1 MCNKDL
7 ENLKKW
13 KPNEYLMIER
23 AKVLAPQ
30 GVEDMR
36 LLARRLQSS
45 FPHLLQ
51 PTNNENITEQD
62 YVVRN
67 KRIMCYEEKKKLT
80 DLSISLIRLIYFSLK
95 NQMRLTVWA
104 RLWRDCS
111 RIKTPWR

>member
-1 MCNKDL
+1 MGRAQFFFNNPHFSIFFLTDGHMCNKDL

-13 KPNEYLMIER
+13 KQNDYLMIQR

-51 PTNNENITEQD
+51 SNENITEQD
-62 YVVRN
+62 YVVRGN
-67 KRIMCYEEKKKLT
+67 KRIMCYTRKKLT
-80 DLSISLIRLIYFSLK
+80 IYRFY
-95 NQMRLTVWA
+95 
-104 RLWRDCS
+104 
-111 RIKTPWR
+111 